1 MSRRGETSEEELDR
15 ERYEFALGETRGE
28 MGYIDG
34 GLPDRCPGCGGA
46 REDLMYWTE
55 DRESGRPPERRSGP
69 VSRHA
74 SRPADR
80 E

>member
-1 MSRRGETSEEELDR
+1 MSGRGETSEEELDR

-55 DRESGRPPERRSGP
+55 D
-69 VSRHA
+69 
-74 SRPADR
+74 
-80 E
+80 